1 MECLEASDETL
12 RLVSD
17 CSLQTSSS
25 FDGTDNF
32 RNDAAFVENF
42 LLDDL
47 DSYMEDI
54 NSRLIISRMVS
65 DSVIKGMV
73 GAISEETA
81 ENVASK
87 EVELLNLN
95 EKLHFYESNMHVEKE
110 VGLGLAV
117 ESNSKKLGLQLRFHD
132 LVLENHTEEHL
143 INLKIAAEEQIQ
155 RLKKEVEDVKGC
167 ISISTTNLG
176 SSQQGKML
184 ENGIEINKSIDALQS
199 ILEAV
204 YKQINN
210 LVIFSKT
217 LLYERQWESEF
228 RDEVNGIVFQSLIG
242 CLKEEFEEKS
252 HEQSHLFGNQQKNLM
267 IKVDELS
274 SLRQELD
281 AISRSLF
288 IPEPGKLSSHG
299 SHEFVEEWS
308 NIERKD
314 RIHRKVLENHPS
326 PLKEEN
332 GVTATEKSKES
343 KSTMPDATEL
353 ALQHMSKDKLINYFK
368 DEMTKMKRNHESIL
382 QEKTEE
388 YYRLKREYLKE
399 KDSPNWRK
407 EKEFDALRKK
417 IPEVIIKLDD
427 IIVENEKSSVVC
439 DVDEYVNI
447 LKVKADNLL
456 FENKRLRSMLMDK
469 RKEVKCLS
477 LKVSDAADKMSNVLL
492 AEENFSK
499 QIKKLKCDF
508 EDANVEV
515 CIREEVY
522 KSILRELIGRT
533 KCDMGNVDI
542 ETIFTHEICTI
553 VFRESLKD
561 IMMRYKKEKEKRIYL
576 EALLLERDAAL
587 VSEIVENE
595 KLKEEK
601 ALMSVLMEEK
611 ERSSSEV
618 GSTLIKQKEQF
629 ELACKEHERLTDE
642 TRRLEKLL
650 CENEKE
656 SDIMRS
662 ISEEA
667 LKQMNLYKVEKS
679 ILEQKLKEALDNV
692 KETKRKGSELSCIIQ
707 EKQNMIS
714 TAEVKELYQK
724 RQMRS
729 VIVSVQELSRAV
741 VDFESRVMDKILLN
755 NSRFEML
762 NHQCSPLVQ
771 QANLLK
777 KKGLAYKRGLERRC
791 SDLQKAELEVDLLGD
806 QVDALQSLLGK
817 IYMGLDHY
825 SPILQHYPGIMETLE
840 LIRRAIEGETVK
852 PV

>member
-1 MECLEASDETL
+1 MLLHLYCAEQKQTHL
-12 RLVSD
+12 RKIWNVW
-17 CSLQTSSS
+17 
-25 FDGTDNF
+25 
-32 RNDAAFVENF
+32 R
-42 LLDDL
+42 LLMKQLDL
-47 DSYMEDI
+47 
-54 NSRLIISRMVS
+54 MVS

-73 GAISEETA
+73 GAISEEAA
-81 ENVASK
+81 EKVASK

-95 EKLHFYESNMHVEKE
+95 EKLHFYASNMRAEKE
-110 VGLGLAV
+110 AGLGLAV
-117 ESNSKKLGLQLRFHD
+117 KSNSKKLGSQLRFHD
-132 LVLENHTEEHL
+132 LGLEQNHTEEHL

-184 ENGIEINKSIDALQS
+184 ENGIEINKSTDALQS

-228 RDEVNGIVFQSLIG
+228 RDEVDGIVFQSLIG

-252 HEQSHLFGNQQKNLM
+252 HEQSRLFGNQHKNLM

-274 SLRQELD
+274 RLRQELD

-288 IPEPGKLSSHG
+288 TPEPGKLSSHG

-332 GVTATEKSKES
+332 GATASEKYKES

-388 YYRLKREYLKE
+388 YYSLKREYLKE

-417 IPEVIIKLDD
+417 IPEVIIKLGD
-427 IIVENEKSSVVC
+427 IIVENEKPSVVC
-439 DVDEYVNI
+439 DVDEYVNS
-447 LKVKADNLL
+447 LKVD
-456 FENKRLRSMLMDK
+456 NKRLHSMLMDK

-477 LKVSDAADKMSNVLL
+477 LKVSDAADKMSNLSL

-499 QIKKLKCDF
+499 QIKKLKCDI

-522 KSILRELIGRT
+522 KSILRELIDRT

-542 ETIFTHEICTI
+542 ETIFTHEICMI
-553 VFRESLKD
+553 VFRESLRDAKAAISD
-561 IMMRYKKEKEKRIYL
+561 MMMRYNKEKEKRIYL

-595 KLKEEK
+595 KLKEGK

-629 ELACKEHERLTDE
+629 ELACKELQRLTDE
-642 TRRLEKLL
+642 TRHLE
-650 CENEKE
+650 
-656 SDIMRS
+656 R
-662 ISEEA
+662 
-667 LKQMNLYKVEKS
+667 YKVEKS

-692 KETKRKGSELSCIIQ
+692 KEMERHKSELYSIIQ
-707 EKQNMIS
+707 EKKNMIS
-714 TAEVKELYQK
+714 TAVVKELNQW
-724 RQMRS
+724 RQMKS
-729 VIVSVQELSRAV
+729 VIVSVQELSRAAF
-741 VDFESRVMDKILLN
+741 DFESRVMDKILLN
-755 NSRFEML
+755 NSRFETL
-762 NHQCSPLVQ
+762 NHQCRPLVQ

-825 SPILQHYPGIMETLE
+825 SPVLQHYPGIMETLE